1 MEDNREMFEEIA
13 ALIGSI
19 AKAFDLSDTDVVA
32 AIEQGGLGMGMIV
45 DDEGRNC
52 VEVTH
57 EGRTARIY
65 PGAIFRVGDQ
75 APVQDDDCGGGGC
88 SCGH

>member
-1 MEDNREMFEEIA
+1 MENREMFEEIN

-19 AKAFDLSDTDVVA
+19 AKAFDMADLDVVA
-32 AIEQGGLGMGMIV
+32 AIEQGSLGMAMIA

-52 VEVTH
+52 VEVSH
-57 EGRTARIY
+57 DGRVARIY
-65 PGAIFRVGDQ
+65 PGAIFRVGDA
-75 APVQDDDCGGGGC
+75 APEKEEGCGGGC

>member
-1 MEDNREMFEEIA
+1 MENREMFEEIA

-19 AKAFDLSDTDVVA
+19 AKAFELSDGDVVA
-32 AIEQGGLGMGMIV
+32 AIERGDLGMEMLT
-45 DDEGRNC
+45 DDEGQNC

-57 EGRTARIY
+57 SGRVARIY

-75 APVQDDDCGGGGC
+75 PQDKEEECGSGC

>member
-1 MEDNREMFEEIA
+1 MENREMFDEIN

-19 AKAFDLSDTDVVA
+19 AKAFDMGDGDVVT
-32 AIEQGGLGMGMIV
+32 AIEQGDLGMEMKT
-45 DDEGRNC
+45 DDEGMNC
-52 VEVTH
+52 VEVSH
-57 EGRTARIY
+57 DGRIARIY

-75 APVQDDDCGGGGC
+75 APEKEENCGGGC

>member
-1 MEDNREMFEEIA
+1 MENREMFEEIA

-32 AIEQGGLGMGMIV
+32 AIEQGGLGMEMIT

-52 VEVTH
+52 VEATH
-57 EGRTARIY
+57 DGRVARIY
-65 PGAIFRVGDQ
+65 PGAIFRVGDL
-75 APVQDDDCGGGGC
+75 PPEKDEDCGGGGC

>member
-19 AKAFDLSDTDVVA
+19 AKAFDLSDTAVVA
-32 AIEQGGLGMGMIV
+32 AIEQGGLAMEMIT

-52 VEVTH
+52 VEVAH
-57 EGRTARIY
+57 EGRVARIY

-75 APVQDDDCGGGGC
+75 APARDDDCGGGC

>member
-1 MEDNREMFEEIA
+1 MENREMFEEIA

-32 AIEQGGLGMGMIV
+32 AIEKGGLAMEMIT
-45 DDEGRNC
+45 DGEGRNC
-52 VEVTH
+52 VEVSH
-57 EGRTARIY
+57 DGRTALIY

-75 APVQDDDCGGGGC
+75 PPEADEDCHGGGC

>member
-1 MEDNREMFEEIA
+1 MENREMFDEIN

-19 AKAFDLSDTDVVA
+19 AKAFDIADGEVVS
-32 AIEQGGLGMGMIV
+32 AIEQGDLGMEMMTDAEGM
-45 DDEGRNC
+45 NC
-52 VEVTH
+52 VEASLN
-57 EGRTARIY
+57 GRVARIY

-75 APVQDDDCGGGGC
+75 APEKEEDCGGGC